1 MRLMVTLPVLAKDI
15 GQLGAPLFLSCRQP
29 RAGQQH
35 DGARLQRAVPQIEQI
50 QGTRGGAELGLADLQ
65 IALGALQRVMAQE
78 RLDGT
83 EVHSAL

>member
-1 MRLMVTLPVLAKDI
+1 MGAAVARPVLAKNI
-15 GQLGAPLFLSCRQP
+15 GRLGAPLFLSFHQP

-35 DGARLQRAVPQIEQI
+35 DGGRLQRAVPQIEQI

-83 EVHSAL
+83 VVHSAL